1 MKIKFD
7 YDLVRARADFVA
19 GLTVAA
25 ISLPQAM
32 AYALIAG
39 VDPRYGLYSA
49 IVVTVVASIFG
60 SSSHLINGP
69 SNAISIVVFSALAF
83 LDPDARY
90 DVAQALFLLGIMV
103 GIIQIVVALFKLG
116 DLTRYISESVIIGFM
131 VGASVLIALGQVG
144 NFLGLGNVGNGHQS
158 VLYRL
163 WLTLTQ
169 GGAVNFHALGIGVG
183 TIALVSILRK
193 LSRTYRLPQIEML
206 TALIIATSV
215 AAYFGWSKP
224 AANGK
229 AILAVVGNVPASL
242 PAFHI
247 PKIKLAWL
255 GQLSGSALAI
265 AVLGLMEAL
274 AIAKSIAYQTRQRLD
289 YNRQCFA
296 EGIANLT
303 GGFFQSLP
311 GSGSLTR
318 SAINYQAGAVTR
330 FSGVFTAATVSI
342 VLLLFA
348 PLARYIPKSVLAGL
362 LFVIAARLI
371 DWKRLNYALR
381 ARWYDAALVLVT
393 AFVAIFIDVE
403 YSILIGVGFSI
414 LLFVP
419 RAARLSAKEL
429 IVSPE
434 GIVRERL
441 PQDPPSSDL
450 LIYDVEGELF
460 FGAGPEIDH
469 YLDLIKDRTL
479 KEDIHYVVL
488 RVKRTRNPDVVFFER
503 LEHFLHETAAYGIT
517 VLLAGVRPDFAK
529 RLGHL
534 RFDEWLPK
542 ENIFYEE
549 DQVYSATLG
558 AVRYAYTL
566 LGKRVQSNISP
577 GEGPTSSTKEL
588 YYLV

>member
-7 YDLVRARADFVA
+7 YDLPRARADLFA

-49 IVVTVVASIFG
+49 LVVTVVASIFG

-69 SNAISIVVFSALAF
+69 TNAISIVVFSALAF
-83 LDPDARY
+83 LDPDARF

-103 GIIQIVVALFKLG
+103 GIIQIAVALFKLG

-131 VGASVLIALGQVG
+131 AGASVLIALGQVG

-169 GGAVNFHALGIGVG
+169 GGAVNFHALGIGTA
-183 TIALVSILRK
+183 TIVLVLILRK
-193 LSRTYRLPQIEML
+193 LAQTYRLPRVEML

-224 AANGK
+224 TANGK
-229 AILAVVGNVPASL
+229 IVLAVVGSVPASL

-247 PKIKLAWL
+247 PQIKLAWL
-255 GQLSGSALAI
+255 GQLSVSALAI
-265 AVLGLMEAL
+265 AALGLMEAL
-274 AIAKSIAYQTRQRLD
+274 AIAKSIAYETRQRLD

-318 SAINYQAGAVTR
+318 SAINYEAGAVSR
-330 FSGVFTAATVSI
+330 FSGVFTAAAVAI

-348 PLARYIPKSVLAGL
+348 PLARFVPKAVLAGL

-403 YSILIGVGFSI
+403 YSILIGVALSI

-441 PQDPPSSDL
+441 PDDPPGRDL

-460 FGAGPEIDH
+460 FGAGPEIDN
-469 YLDLIKDRTL
+469 YFDLIKERAL

-503 LEHFLHETAAYGIT
+503 LEHFLHDTEAHGIT

-534 RFDEWLPK
+534 KFDGWLPK
-542 ENIFYEE
+542 EHIFYEE
-549 DQVYSATLG
+549 DKIYSATLR

-566 LGKRVQSNISP
+566 LGKPAGSSEEEQSSAK
-577 GEGPTSSTKEL
+577 KEL